1 MGQRNRK
8 EEVITGLDTQPIT
21 EQIQG
26 SVAGVSVK
34 TDKLRASSFDPT
46 GELINLQVSVT
57 LLLCNTHL

>member
-34 TDKLRASSFDPT
+34 TDKASSFDPT